1 MVAGLVLAGE
11 EGADSYL
18 VYPLPARSPGGSAK
32 GPQEPPLPDIPH
44 HRGNG
49 GYEVWKG
56 CRGGSRNHPQVTGKM
71 ARPPPRGN
79 CPSLQS
85 SPSHFRGGAQSRGCW
100 VCRSQPRIN
109 SGCEQSAAK
118 SLLPGIQHQPP
129 ASQKGPSGGRSRC
142 CSMTLRG
149 PRSRL
154 LPSTIG
160 NGWAMWLSTG

>member
-1 MVAGLVLAGE
+1 MAAGLVLAGE
-11 EGADSYL
+11 EGADPHL
-18 VYPLPARSPGGSAK
+18 VRPLPARSPGGSAK
-32 GPQEPPLPDIPH
+32 GPQEPPLPH
-44 HRGNG
+44 HKGNG

-56 CRGGSRNHPQVTGKM
+56 CRGGSRNQVMGEM
-71 ARPPPRGN
+71 AWPPPRGN
-79 CPSLQS
+79 CPYLWS
-85 SPSHFRGGAQSRGCW
+85 SPSHFRGRERSWGCW

-129 ASQKGPSGGRSRC
+129 ALQKGPSGGRSCC

-154 LPSTIG
+154 LPSTTG
-160 NGWAMWLSTG
+160 NGWATRLSTG